1 MRPLAFER
9 CMYSVVEKRMTK
21 KQQWQIHSA
30 IRAQIVNQFFEISP
44 TSPSKEGDKTGEAK
58 TSG

>member
-1 MRPLAFER
+1 
-9 CMYSVVEKRMTK
+9 MYSVVEKRMTK

-30 IRAQIVNQFFEISP
+30 IRAQIVNQFLLRFP
-44 TSPSKEGDKTGEAK
+44 RLPHPKKGDKTGEAK

>member
-1 MRPLAFER
+1 
-9 CMYSVVEKRMTK
+9 MYSVVEKRMTK